1 MILTNLAGQAYQ
13 GEADVYDAVRGIL
26 ARMLNYVRAERPRV
40 PNPAH
45 PDEDYADKW
54 SKDPRLE
61 LLPAAARP
69 KSEHAM
75 ILAGIEEA
83 LTRAGIWALRIEKT
97 AAAKYT
103 KKRGDSLVFDFGYVV
118 GTEVR
123 FFQAVP
129 LKTNTNQAIILAH
142 RFPKV
147 ADCIHAANGSRA
159 LLTAVVSDD
168 LDRANDDIDYALD
181 AFKENGVE
189 VVTVA
194 DMPSIADRLR
204 QDLNA

>member
-1 MILTNLAGQAYQ
+1 LSI
-13 GEADVYDAVRGIL
+13 
-26 ARMLNYVRAERPRV
+26 YVDEPHAE
-40 PNPAH
+40 
-45 PDEDYADKW
+45 
-54 SKDPRLE
+54 S
-61 LLPAAARP
+61 LPVAARL
-69 KSEHAM
+69 KSERTM
-75 ILAGIEEA
+75 ILAGIEDA
-83 LTRAGIWALRIEKT
+83 LIQARIWALRIEKT